1 MSGIKEKFLR
11 YVKIDTQSTSETDAV
26 PSTKKQFDLA
36 RLLEQELLK
45 LGAADVR
52 VDEHCYVW
60 ATVPANDETPR
71 PVIGLIAHLDTVDE
85 VSGANVK
92 PVSTPNYDGGDIV
105 MGPGYTLSPKEYP
118 ALLRY
123 VGQEI
128 LCTDGTTLL
137 GADDKAGVAEIM
149 TLVEKLQQDAA
160 PKHGKIRICFTPD
173 EEVGNGTAFF
183 DVPAFGADF
192 AYTVDGGPVG
202 EINYENFNAADAF
215 IHFDGISVHPGTAR
229 GLMKNASE
237 LAMELHHMLPAFQ
250 NPACTDGYEGF
261 YHLHRISGTV
271 DQAELHYILRDHDM
285 QKFEQKKELIR
296 AAVTYMKHKHG
307 ANAVELRLQ
316 DSYFN
321 MKEKIPSAL
330 IERLENAMRK
340 AGVEPYCSPIRG
352 GTDGARLSY
361 DGLPCPNICTGGHN
375 FHGRYEFISVQAM
388 EKVVEILLQL
398 VCAA

>member
-1 MSGIKEKFLR
+1 MSGVKEKFLR
-11 YVKIDTQSTSETDAV
+11 YVKVDTQSAGETEAV
-26 PSTKKQFDLA
+26 PSTTRQFDLA
-36 RLLEQELLK
+36 RLLEQELLA

-60 ATVPANDETPR
+60 ATVPSNDGAPR
-71 PVIGLIAHLDTVDE
+71 PAIGLIAHLDTVDE
-85 VSGANVK
+85 VSGANVN
-92 PVSTPNYDGGDIV
+92 PVLTPNYDGGDIA

-118 ALLRY
+118 KLLNY
-123 VGQEI
+123 IGQEI
-128 LCTDGTTLL
+128 ICTDGSTLL

-149 TLVEKLQQDAA
+149 ALVETLQGNDAL
-160 PKHGKIRICFTPD
+160 KHGKICICFTPD

-183 DVPAFGADF
+183 DIPAFGADF

-215 IHFDGISVHPGTAR
+215 IHIDGVSVHPGTAR

-237 LAMELHHMLPAFQ
+237 LAMELHRMLPAFQ

-261 YHLHRISGTV
+261 FHLHSISGTV
-271 DQAELHYILRDHDM
+271 DHADLHYILRDHDM
-285 QKFEQKKELIR
+285 TKFEQKKALIT
-296 AAVTYMKHKHG
+296 AAVAYMNHKHG
-307 ANAVELRLQ
+307 ADTVDLRLR

-321 MKEKIPSAL
+321 MKEKINPAL
-330 IERLENAMRK
+330 IERLENAMKK
-340 AGVEPYCSPIRG
+340 AGVEPYCAPIRG

-388 EKVVEILLQL
+388 EKVVEILLHL

>member
-1 MSGIKEKFLR
+1 MSGVKEKFLR
-11 YVKIDTQSTSETDAV
+11 YVKVDTQSAGETEAV
-26 PSTKKQFDLA
+26 PSTVRQFDLA
-36 RLLEQELLK
+36 RLLEQELLA

-60 ATVPANDETPR
+60 ATVPANDDAPR

-92 PVSTPNYDGGDIV
+92 PVLTPNYGGGDIA

-118 ALLRY
+118 ELLNY

-128 LCTDGTTLL
+128 ICTDGSTLL

-149 TLVEKLQQDAA
+149 ALVEMLMGDGA

-183 DVPAFGADF
+183 DIPAFGADF

-215 IHFDGISVHPGTAR
+215 IHIDGVSVHPGTAR

-237 LAMELHHMLPAFQ
+237 LAMELHRMLPAFQ

-261 YHLHRISGTV
+261 FHLHRMSGTV
-271 DQAELHYILRDHDM
+271 DHADMHYILRDHDM
-285 QKFEQKKELIR
+285 TKFDKKKALIS
-296 AAVTYMKHKHG
+296 AAVDYMNHKHG
-307 ANAVELRLQ
+307 GGTVGLRLQ

-321 MKEKIPSAL
+321 MKEKIDHAL
-330 IERLENAMRK
+330 IERLENAMKK
-340 AGVEPYCSPIRG
+340 AGAEPYCSPIRG

-375 FHGRYEFISVQAM
+375 FHGRYEFISVEAM
-388 EKVVEILLQL
+388 EKVVEILLHL